1 MPKSLSGRNCL
12 LGPLADSVFAC
23 VTAISQNKAVVCTE
37 RGDIC
42 LIDDTEGA
50 QRLSKVAHAGFGVS
64 CVAAEPDSNS
74 VWVSGKCG
82 KIR

>member
-1 MPKSLSGRNCL
+1 
-12 LGPLADSVFAC
+12 
-23 VTAISQNKAVVCTE
+23 VCTE